1 MKIFNTIPSM
11 ILIVLLSAGSAFA
24 QRNAS
29 LTENAALR
37 YWSAFSEVQD
47 SGITDQQAKELNAI
61 LDGTAPYDDSKYKD
75 LLEKNTLAL
84 EIMARATSLWNCDW
98 GLDYGLGH
106 DVPVDY
112 ARKALV
118 LGRLNVLYAFHL
130 LKTGDKDGAVRALAA
145 GLRFSHDVG
154 NGGSL
159 FATLIAKDLLMSH
172 LRAVAGALR
181 LEQLSANQRSQLQA
195 AVTRV
200 GEGLDWPTAAKR
212 DLEALRGD
220 YSGNS
225 QTSAALSRI
234 ISSYVAALN
243 DESKLPALN
252 QAVEGAPQELA
263 NVIPNAKRVLEQKQ
277 DLNNTLLQTRALLQ

>member
-1 MKIFNTIPSM
+1 MKIFNAIPSM
-11 ILIVLLSAGSAFA
+11 ILIALLSAGSALA
-24 QRNAS
+24 QRNTS

-84 EIMARATSLWNCDW
+84 EIMARATSLQNCDW

-130 LKTGDKDGAVRALAA
+130 LKTGNKDGAVRALAA
-145 GLRFSHDVG
+145 GLRFSHDVA

-159 FATLIAKDLLMSH
+159 FATLIAKDLLTGH

-181 LEQLSANQRSQLQA
+181 LEQLSAGQRSQLQT
-195 AVTRV
+195 AVARV
-200 GEGLDWPTAAKR
+200 GEGLDWPMAAKR

-220 YSGNS
+220 YAGNS
-225 QTSAALSRI
+225 QTSAALTRI

-243 DESKLPALN
+243 DESRLPALD
-252 QAVEGAPQELA
+252 QAVQGAPQELA

>member
-11 ILIVLLSAGSAFA
+11 ILIALLSAGSALA
-24 QRNAS
+24 QQNAP

-84 EIMARATSLWNCDW
+84 EIMARATSLPNCDW

-130 LKTGDKDGAVRALAA
+130 LKTGNKDGAVRALAA

-159 FATLIAKDLLMSH
+159 FATLIAKDLLTSH
-172 LRAVAGALR
+172 LRSVADALR
-181 LEQLSANQRSQLQA
+181 LEQLSAGQRSQLQT
-195 AVTRV
+195 AVARV
-200 GEGLDWPTAAKR
+200 REGLDWPMAAKR

-220 YSGNS
+220 YAGNS
-225 QTSAALSRI
+225 QTSAALTRI

-243 DESKLPALN
+243 DESKLPVLD
-252 QAVEGAPQELA
+252 QAVQGAPQELA
-263 NVIPNAKRVLEQKQ
+263 NVIPDAKRVLAQKQ
-277 DLNNTLLQTRALLQ
+277 DLNNTLLQTRAVLQ

>member
-1 MKIFNTIPSM
+1 MKILNAIPSV
-11 ILIVLLSAGSAFA
+11 ILIALLSAGSALA
-24 QRNAS
+24 QRNTS
-29 LTENAALR
+29 ISENAALR

-61 LDGTAPYDDSKYKD
+61 LDGTAPFDDSKYKD
-75 LLEKNTLAL
+75 LLEKNVLAL
-84 EIMARATSLWNCDW
+84 EIMARATSLPICDW

-130 LKTGDKDGAVRALAA
+130 FKTGNKDGAVRALAA

-159 FATLIAKDLLMSH
+159 FATLIAKDLLTSH

-181 LEQLSANQRSQLQA
+181 LEQLSTSQRSQLQT
-195 AVTRV
+195 AVARV
-200 GEGLDWPTAAKR
+200 GEGLDWPMAAKR
-212 DLEALRGD
+212 DLEALRGN
-220 YSGNS
+220 YAGNS
-225 QTSAALSRI
+225 QTSAALTRI

-243 DESKLPALN
+243 DESKLPALD
-252 QAVEGAPQELA
+252 QAVQGAPQELA

-277 DLNNTLLQTRALLQ
+277 DLNNTLLQTRAVLQ